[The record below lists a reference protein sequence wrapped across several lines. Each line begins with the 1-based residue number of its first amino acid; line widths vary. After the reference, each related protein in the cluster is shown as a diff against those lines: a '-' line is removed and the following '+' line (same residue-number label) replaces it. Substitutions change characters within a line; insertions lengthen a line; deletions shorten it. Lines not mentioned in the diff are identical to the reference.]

1 MKSLSSMRRSLK
13 KIAIEQDRVIIKDNR
28 RDRIAELMIRNWEL
42 QCLLDEKKTDCIHI
56 GFDIH
61 PPKYMRCLRRK
72 KEGIIKSRP
81 Q

>member
-28 RDRIAELMIRNWEL
+28 RDRIAELMIRNREL
-42 QCLLDEKKTDCIHI
+42 QCLLDEKKTDGIHI
-56 GFDIH
+56 GFVYT
-61 PPKYMRCLRRK
+61 PPEVYAMLKK

>member
-13 KIAIEQDRVIIKDNR
+13 KIAIEQDRVIIRDNR
-28 RDRIAELMIRNWEL
+28 RDRIAEVMIRNLEL
-42 QCLLDEKKTDCIHI
+42 QCLLDEKKTYCIHI
-56 GFDIH
+56 GFVYGL
-61 PPKYMRCLRRK
+61 PEVYAVLEK